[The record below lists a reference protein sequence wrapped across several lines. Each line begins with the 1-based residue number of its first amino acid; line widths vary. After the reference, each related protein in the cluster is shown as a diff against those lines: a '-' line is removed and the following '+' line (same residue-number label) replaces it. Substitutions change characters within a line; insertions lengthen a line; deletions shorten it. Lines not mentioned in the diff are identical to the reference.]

1 MNKEISLR
9 KVKVKSRD
17 KVMDE
22 IYESGA
28 ELLKITSCDDTK
40 FLLRFVVSLLRNY
53 PIESS
58 QSYQFAKGKKSLFY

>member
-1 MNKEISLR
+1 MVQINI
-9 KVKVKSRD
+9 KVD
-17 KVMDE
+17 EKVMDE

-58 QSYQFAKGKKSLFY
+58 QSYQFAKGKKAFSIEWE